1 MKIEELKDDE
11 MYVLCAP
18 DGSIQLTTLAPDFP
32 TCLAMIK
39 LLHKSGLSKSPHEMM
54 ISGYTVMPVKVTI
67 TQNGDENKALK
78 K

>member
-1 MKIEELKDDE
+1 MEIEELQESE

-32 TCLAMIK
+32 SCVGFIK
-39 LLHKSGLSKSPHEMM
+39 LLHKSGMGKSFHALMLE
-54 ISGYTVMPVKVTI
+54 GFKVMPVKITI
-67 TQNGDENKALK
+67 KQNGDKNTAFK